1 MQCAHTAM
9 KLYLSPSIIV
19 ATIFSIVVLAFLLHI
34 LSKKRAKTKNTRNP
48 PQAKGAWPIIGHLH
62 LLGGPQLPH
71 KVLGDMAEK
80 HGPIF
85 SIKLGVHQAL
95 VVSDAVI
102 AKECFT
108 TNDKAF
114 AGRPKSEA
122 VKLMAY
128 DYAVFGFAPYGD
140 YWRQMRK
147 VVMLEVLSQR
157 QVEMLR
163 HVRASELKASIK
175 DLYDVWVLN
184 NKTEN
189 SKMVRVEMSQ
199 WFGNF
204 VVNIMVRVLAGKRFS
219 PNDEEGVRFQ
229 TIITKFFELMGAFVV
244 SDFIPCLK
252 CLDVGGYI
260 KAMKKTSTDL
270 DNIFEGWLKEH
281 KFQSKPTPQHEGKQD
296 FINVLI
302 SVLQGASKDDFSGF
316 DHDIIIKATCEQL
329 LAAGVDTTS
338 MTLTWA
344 LALLLNN
351 PNALKTARDEIDEH
365 VGRDRLVEES
375 DLKNLVYIDAI
386 IKETLRLYP
395 PGSLSVPHES
405 VEDCIVGGYNIP
417 KGTRLLV
424 NLWKM
429 QRDPNIWS
437 DPYEFRPERFLTVH
451 KDIDVKGKH
460 YELLPFGSG
469 RRMCPGVFFS
479 LPALGLMLASVI
491 QQFEVKRPS
500 NEPVDMSESFGL
512 TNGKSTPLEVL
523 LAPRLSSNMYHLA
536 S

>member
-1 MQCAHTAM
+1 
-9 KLYLSPSIIV
+9 
-19 ATIFSIVVLAFLLHI
+19 
-34 LSKKRAKTKNTRNP
+34 
-48 PQAKGAWPIIGHLH
+48 
-62 LLGGPQLPH
+62 
-71 KVLGDMAEK
+71 
-80 HGPIF
+80 
-85 SIKLGVHQAL
+85 
-95 VVSDAVI
+95 
-102 AKECFT
+102 
-108 TNDKAF
+108 
-114 AGRPKSEA
+114 
-122 VKLMAY
+122 
-128 DYAVFGFAPYGD
+128 
-140 YWRQMRK
+140 
-147 VVMLEVLSQR
+147 
-157 QVEMLR
+157 
-163 HVRASELKASIK
+163 
-175 DLYDVWVLN
+175 
-184 NKTEN
+184 
-189 SKMVRVEMSQ
+189 
-199 WFGNF
+199 
-204 VVNIMVRVLAGKRFS
+204 
-219 PNDEEGVRFQ
+219 
-229 TIITKFFELMGAFVV
+229 
-244 SDFIPCLK
+244 
-252 CLDVGGYI
+252 
-260 KAMKKTSTDL
+260 
-270 DNIFEGWLKEH
+270 
-281 KFQSKPTPQHEGKQD
+281 
-296 FINVLI
+296 
-302 SVLQGASKDDFSGF
+302 
-316 DHDIIIKATCEQL
+316 
-329 LAAGVDTTS
+329 

-500 NEPVDMSESFGL
+500 NEPVDMRESFGL